1 MNRRSYLAA
10 VTLASVSLSGCS
22 TLSEEINV
30 PWPSEER
37 GSDVVRFT
45 HEHDGKPVA
54 QVSFATQSSAPS
66 TRRIQTTVSQ
76 PAETTIE
83 RAEFRFNA
91 QPEPDDS
98 QFRTEPA
105 DKDLPVFVR
114 PLCGHRSGRTE
125 IYRTDGSTGIDGRD
139 HGRGTVSYELL
150 ADFSTVDGG
159 VGSITVGYEID
170 LAERGRLTDTF
181 TALHR
186 TTLSFE

>member
-1 MNRRSYLAA
+1 M
-10 VTLASVSLSGCS
+10 
-22 TLSEEINV
+22 I
-30 PWPSEER
+30 
-37 GSDVVRFT
+37 RFT

-54 QVSFATQSSAPS
+54 RVSFATLPSAPS

-83 RAEFRFNA
+83 RAEFQFTA
-91 QPEPDDS
+91 QPASDDS
-98 QFRTEPA
+98 QIRTEPA
-105 DKDLPVFVR
+105 DDDLPVFVQ
-114 PLCGHRSGRTE
+114 PLRGHRSDRTE

-139 HGRGTVSYELL
+139 HGLGTVSYELL
-150 ADFSTVDGG
+150 ADFSTVNGG

-181 TALHR
+181 TVLHR

>member
-1 MNRRSYLAA
+1 MKRRSYLAA
-10 VTLASVSLSGCS
+10 ATLASVSLSGCS
-22 TLSEEINV
+22 MLGEEIYV
-30 PWPSEER
+30 PSPSEER
-37 GSDVVRFT
+37 GSDVIRFT

-54 QVSFATQSSAPS
+54 RVSFATLPSAPS

-83 RAEFRFNA
+83 RAEFQFTA
-91 QPEPDDS
+91 QPASDDS
-98 QFRTEPA
+98 QIRTEPA
-105 DKDLPVFVR
+105 DDDLPVFVQ
-114 PLCGHRSGRTE
+114 PLRGHRSDRTE

-139 HGRGTVSYELL
+139 HGLGTVSYELL
-150 ADFSTVDGG
+150 ADFSTVNGG

-181 TALHR
+181 TVLHR